1 MNRLLERIYRGVNRI
16 LNLGGVVLFILIFS
30 VVLLQVFMRYVLG
43 SPLVW
48 SEELARY
55 LFIWVSYLGWVFAS
69 RGGTHI
75 RISAFFDALPP
86 PLQRGVRIVN
96 QFLIIVFALVLGWL
110 GYQMVLKNL
119 DVPTITLFFTYSV
132 VYLVVP
138 IASILIV
145 FQTVYDLLHPRNE
158 GGKAA

>member
-1 MNRLLERIYRGVNRI
+1 MTGLFERIYRGVNRI
-16 LNLGGVVLFILIFS
+16 LNLVGIVLFILIFS

-55 LFIWVSYLGWVFAS
+55 LFIWVSYLGWVFAT

-75 RISAFFDALPP
+75 RISAFFNTLPRRV
-86 PLQRGVRIVN
+86 QRGVRIGN
-96 QFLIIVFALVLGWL
+96 QFLILVFALVLGWL

-119 DVPTITLFFTYSV
+119 DVSTITLFFPYSV

-145 FQTVYDLLHPRNE
+145 FQTVYDLLHHHNE
-158 GGKAA
+158 GEKAA

>member
-1 MNRLLERIYRGVNRI
+1 MEGRLEKIYQGVNRI
-16 LNLGGVVLFILIFS
+16 LNAFGVTLFILIFS

-86 PLQRGVRIVN
+86 AVKRWIWILHQI
-96 QFLIIVFALVLGWL
+96 LILVFAFVLGWL
-110 GYQMVLKNL
+110 GYRMVLKNL

-132 VYLVVP
+132 VYLAVP
-138 IASILIV
+138 ICSLLIV
-145 FQTVYDLLHPRNE
+145 FQTIYDLIQHRKE
-158 GGKAA
+158 GGKVV

>member
-1 MNRLLERIYRGVNRI
+1 MNGLFERIYRGVNRI
-16 LNLGGVVLFILIFS
+16 LNLVGVVLFILIFS

-75 RISAFFDALPP
+75 RISAFFNTLPP
-86 PLQRGVRIVN
+86 QVQRRVRIGN
-96 QFLIIVFALVLGWL
+96 QFLILVFALVLGWL

-119 DVPTITLFFTYSV
+119 DVPTITLFFPYSV

-145 FQTVYDLLHPRNE
+145 FQTVYDLFHPHNE
-158 GGKAA
+158 GERAA